1 MILTDIIKS
10 TLNFLSA
17 KLTFPDSYNGKI
29 VKMDDGKTFK
39 VFRYMK
45 LKHSKDSSNKSV
57 YVVRFKFSKFSH
69 NKNIKLSRIP
79 MFLIAGFPGFRKK
92 IWMIDYKEDYW
103 QGAYEWDNAEAINKY
118 RRSTVLGIM
127 NKRAIA
133 ESVTETIV
141 ENTTL
146 SDYLKER
153 MDYEQRVMGNE

>member
-17 KLTFPDSYNGKI
+17 KLTFPDTYNGKTI
-29 VKMDDGKTFK
+29 KMDDGKTFK

-45 LKHSKDSSNKSV
+45 LKHSKDNSNKSV
-57 YVVRFKFSKFSH
+57 YVVRFKFSKFS
-69 NKNIKLSRIP
+69 NKKNIKLSRIP
-79 MFLIAGFPGFRKK
+79 MFLIAGFSGFRKK
-92 IWMIDYKEDYW
+92 IWMIDYKENYW
-103 QGAYEWDNAEAINKY
+103 QGAYEWNNVEAISKY
-118 RRSTVLGIM
+118 RKSTVLGIM

-146 SDYLKER
+146 SAYLEKR
-153 MDYEQRVMGNE
+153 ME